1 MIDRRPDGT
10 GVTGTEGVETE
21 TGTGGGT
28 GGTEKQEEVNCT
40 HLNSVDGHHIVSFF
54 SNCAVA

>member
-1 MIDRRPDGT
+1 M
-10 GVTGTEGVETE
+10 TGTEGVETE

-40 HLNSVDGHHIVSFF
+40 HHNSVDGLHIVSFF